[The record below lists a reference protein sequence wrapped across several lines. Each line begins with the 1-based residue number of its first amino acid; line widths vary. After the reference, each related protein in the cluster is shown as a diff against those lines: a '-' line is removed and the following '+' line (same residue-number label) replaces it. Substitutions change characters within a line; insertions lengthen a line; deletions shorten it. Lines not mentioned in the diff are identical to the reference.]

1 MIKKYKHVI
10 WDWNGTIF
18 NDVELGIEIINGLL
32 RPRGLPLLTRTSYR
46 ALFTIP
52 VKDYYAKLGFDF
64 AKEPFEV
71 IGRVWMDE
79 YERRKL
85 ECGLY
90 DGVGGVLESI
100 RRLGI
105 GQSILSAYSQH
116 TLDEIVDHYGLRK
129 YFTHVAGL
137 DNIYA
142 ASKVHIGKALIKRL
156 GAGKQES
163 VVIGDT
169 EHDFE
174 VACAMGADCILIA
187 NGHQSEARLK
197 ALGVPVLANV
207 NHLLL

>member
-18 NDVELGIEIINGLL
+18 SDAELSIEIINGLL
-32 RPRGLPLLTRTSYR
+32 RQRGMPLVNALSYR

-52 VKDYYAKLGFDF
+52 VQNYYARLGFDF

-71 IGRVWMDE
+71 VGKLWMDE
-79 YERRKL
+79 YELRKF

-90 DGVGGVLESI
+90 EGIVGVLEQI
-100 RRLGI
+100 RQLGI

-116 TLDEIVDHYGLRK
+116 TLDEMVDHYGLRK

-142 ASKVHIGKALIKRL
+142 ASKLHLGKALIQRL
-156 GAGKQES
+156 GTGKREA

-169 EHDFE
+169 EHDHE
-174 VACAMGADCILIA
+174 VACAMEADCILIA
-187 NGHQSEARLK
+187 NGHQSKGRLQ
-197 ALGVPVLANV
+197 ALGVPVLDDAKELV
-207 NHLLL
+207 A